1 MRIND
6 VLLQSVSLFGSRF
19 IAVKSMTEIRD
30 KDQQLTGYRV
40 NISLQDP
47 DSPFYLELISVKISN
62 LNPTISYQE
71 MLSNKT
77 REVLLENFT
86 CGQYKENL
94 YFSATNILPATAK

>member
-1 MRIND
+1 MKLND
-6 VLLQSVSLFGSRF
+6 VLSQSIDLFGSHF
-19 IAVKSMTEIRD
+19 IAVKSMTEVKD
-30 KDQQLTGYRV
+30 KEQKLTGYRV

-62 LNPTISYQE
+62 LNPAISYQE

-77 REVLLENFT
+77 REVLLENFS

-94 YFSATNILPATAK
+94 YFGATNILPATTK

>member
-1 MRIND
+1 MKLND
-6 VLLQSVSLFGSRF
+6 VLSQSVSLFGSRF
-19 IAVKSMTEIRD
+19 IAVKSMMEVKD
-30 KDQQLTGYRV
+30 KEQKLIGYRV

-47 DSPFYLELISVKISN
+47 DSPFYLELVSVKISN

-77 REVLLENFT
+77 REVLLENFS

-94 YFSATNILPATAK
+94 YFSAINILPVTK

>member
-1 MRIND
+1 MKLND
-6 VLLQSVSLFGSRF
+6 VLSQSVSLFGSRF
-19 IAVKSMTEIRD
+19 IDLKSMMEVKD
-30 KDQQLTGYRV
+30 KEQKLIGYRV

-47 DSPFYLELISVKISN
+47 DSPFYLELVSVKISN

-77 REVLLENFT
+77 REVLLENFS

-94 YFSATNILPATAK
+94 YFSATNILPVTK